1 MWSGVAAHELMH
13 ALGFVH
19 EQSRSDRDNYVTI
32 VWKNIMAG
40 RDEWPHERWC
50 DGFKND
56 VAAFSVFL
64 TDQLHNFRKQ
74 VTNNLNSPY
83 DYGSLMHY
91 GR

>member
-32 VWKNIMAG
+32 VWKNIMSGQDAG
-40 RDEWPHERWC
+40 PHERC
-50 DGFKND
+50 DEGLQKHS
-56 VAAFSVFL
+56 AAFSVFL

-74 VTNNLNSPY
+74 LTNNLNSPY

>member
-1 MWSGVAAHELMH
+1 MSQLC
-13 ALGFVH
+13 
-19 EQSRSDRDNYVTI
+19 
-32 VWKNIMAG
+32 G
-40 RDEWPHERWC
+40 RTSWQVRR
-50 DGFKND
+50 ND
-56 VAAFSVFL
+56 QISNVLKDFRNTFAAFSVFL